1 MDEITPEIAGME
13 YEQTTLHLSPDGVID
28 HDMLVRG
35 LDLARLGG
43 ITDMAPA
50 DQVYTTQF
58 KPVPTA

>member
-1 MDEITPEIAGME
+1 ME